1 MTKQILLSLVMVLAA
16 FIPAK
21 SQDIEVSAAEREKI
35 ERVITEYI
43 VANPELV
50 EAALIEL
57 NRRRTVAKM
66 LPTID
71 IYRSY
76 LERDPNAGVM
86 GNPNGDVTIVE
97 FFDYRCGYCKRHFG
111 EVRKLVEDDG
121 NIRWVLRHFPVL
133 DRPEETP
140 VSRIA
145 ARAGEAAVL
154 QGKFSEFHIA
164 VMTSRGALSEAR
176 IYELATSVGLN
187 VAQLKKD
194 MTNKIL
200 EKRIVNSLAV
210 GQDIGFTGTPGYIIG
225 EDVVLGAAG
234 LGRMKEAVNRARAA
248 SKVASR

>member
-1 MTKQILLSLVMVLAA
+1 MKKEILLSLALMLATFTPA
-16 FIPAK
+16 NAQDAGIPT
-21 SQDIEVSAAEREKI
+21 AEREKI

-43 VANPELV
+43 IANPELV

-71 IYRSY
+71 VYRSY
-76 LERDPNAGVM
+76 LERDPKAGVM
-86 GNPNGDVTIVE
+86 GNPDGDVTLVE
-97 FFDYRCGYCKRHFG
+97 FFDYRCGYCKRHFS

-121 NIRWVLRHFPVL
+121 NIRWVLRHYPVL
-133 DRPEETP
+133 DRQDEPP
-140 VSRIA
+140 VSRLA

-154 QGKFSEFHIA
+154 QGKFSEFHVA
-164 VMTSRGALSEAR
+164 LMTSRGALSEQR
-176 IYELATSVGLN
+176 IYDLASSVGLN
-187 VAQLKKD
+187 VKTLKAD
-194 MTNKIL
+194 MSTKIL

-234 LGRMKEAVNRARAA
+234 LDRMKEAVKRARAA
-248 SKVASR
+248 TKEVSR